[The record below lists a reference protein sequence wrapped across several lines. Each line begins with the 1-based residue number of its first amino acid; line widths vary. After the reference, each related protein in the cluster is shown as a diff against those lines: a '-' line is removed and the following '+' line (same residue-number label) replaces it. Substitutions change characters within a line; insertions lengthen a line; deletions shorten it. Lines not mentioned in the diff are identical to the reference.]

1 MNIIVRPFFCMTQ
14 NYEINQLNVT
24 DNTSTSWVNVK
35 SFFKPFLD
43 LGVHLQ
49 NISYGSA
56 NFR

>member
-1 MNIIVRPFFCMTQ
+1 MNMIVRPFFCMIQ
-14 NYEINQLNVT
+14 NTEINQLNVT
-24 DNTSTSWVNVK
+24 GNTSWVDAK

-43 LGVHLQ
+43 LGVQLQ